1 MFYSLYLLFKM
12 FDREK
17 KKVRSERDV
26 FIRRLRKRIKEG
38 KGLRHAI
45 HIYKVSVIPKSL

>member
-1 MFYSLYLLFKM
+1 M
-12 FDREK
+12 FDRER
-17 KKVRSERDV
+17 KKVRSERGV

-38 KGLRHAI
+38 KGLLRHAI